1 MRGDLFIQSCF
12 LLVSAVMNGLSTRK
26 VKKVGSEAFR
36 QEGIE
41 SSERN
46 TDYGKGGRGIQ
57 AMEEPGFNQSQSSI
71 FNS

>member
-1 MRGDLFIQSCF
+1 
-12 LLVSAVMNGLSTRK
+12 MNGLSTRK

-46 TDYGKGGRGIQ
+46 TDYVKGGRGIQ

>member
-1 MRGDLFIQSCF
+1 
-12 LLVSAVMNGLSTRK
+12 MNGLSTRK

-46 TDYGKGGRGIQ
+46 TDYGEGGRRIQ
-57 AMEEPGFNQSQSSI
+57 AMEEAGFNQSQSSI